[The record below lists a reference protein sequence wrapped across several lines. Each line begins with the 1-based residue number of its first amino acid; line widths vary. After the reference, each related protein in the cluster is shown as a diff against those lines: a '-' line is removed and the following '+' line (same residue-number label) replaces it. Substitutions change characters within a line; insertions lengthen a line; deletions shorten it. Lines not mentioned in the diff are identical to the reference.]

1 MALSTASGL
10 RGPSR
15 GLVACLAGGALL
27 LCAFLMHA
35 FGYDE
40 GNEAAFPVAAV
51 AVHGAGSAETVALSS
66 PDAQAGPASV
76 LHGEDLAHA
85 GATCGDGCGDHDGIQ
100 IACMLALLTAGVL
113 LVFFPPRLQAAHHRL
128 RAYALKLAS
137 FARAEAWPRTPTPQE
152 LSISRT

>member
-15 GLVACLAGGALL
+15 GLVACLAVGALL
-27 LCAFLMHA
+27 LCAFLMHT
-35 FGYDE
+35 FGYGE
-40 GNEAAFPVAAV
+40 GNEATFPVAAV

-66 PDAQAGPASV
+66 PD
-76 LHGEDLAHA
+76 AHA

-137 FARAEAWPRTPTPQE
+137 FARAEAWPRTSTPQE